1 MLVRHVSGII
11 TGFILAATFLVYDA
25 TFIVY
30 QTQMALVIRLG
41 QPIHSVIEPG
51 LHLKMPLIDRAIS
64 IDRRI
69 LDLEIPAQEIIASDQ
84 KRLVIRTFARYRI
97 IHPLKFYQTVGSIPE
112 ADSRLSTLLISALRR
127 VLGDATF
134 IQAVRDDRAHLT
146 ERMRDQLGQSA
157 GFLGISIVDVR
168 IRSADLPGQNSEA
181 IYQRMQTERQREAV
195 EFRAQGAQRAQEIRA
210 KADRDVTVLIAEA
223 MAKSEQVRGEGD
235 AERNRIFAT
244 ASAKDPDFFAFYR
257 SMQAYEVAMP
267 GESTRMILSPSSEF
281 FRYFDDPRGTNRA
294 LDRK

>member
-97 IHPLKFYQTVGSIPE
+97 IHPLKP
-112 ADSRLSTLLISALRR
+112 D
-127 VLGDATF
+127 
-134 IQAVRDDRAHLT
+134 
-146 ERMRDQLGQSA
+146 
-157 GFLGISIVDVR
+157 
-168 IRSADLPGQNSEA
+168 
-181 IYQRMQTERQREAV
+181 
-195 EFRAQGAQRAQEIRA
+195 EF
-210 KADRDVTVLIAEA
+210 
-223 MAKSEQVRGEGD
+223 
-235 AERNRIFAT
+235 
-244 ASAKDPDFFAFYR
+244 
-257 SMQAYEVAMP
+257 
-267 GESTRMILSPSSEF
+267 
-281 FRYFDDPRGTNRA
+281 
-294 LDRK
+294 